1 VITFTPVLG
10 VGVTVTGV
18 VVRPNSLP
26 TSNAYGFKTFTGT
39 MNGTT
44 AVVNDVDILAT
55 SPVYV
60 TYGANPVGN
69 ITAVTTNGTV
79 TLTSTATET
88 ALNYTIVLFA
98 SSTQNFA
105 NPTFG
110 VSDAVY

>member
-1 VITFTPVLG
+1 
-10 VGVTVTGV
+10 
-18 VVRPNSLP
+18 
-26 TSNAYGFKTFTGT
+26 

-44 AVVNDVDILAT
+44 ATVNDVDILAT

-88 ALNYTIVLFA
+88 ALDYTIVLFA
-98 SSTQNFA
+98 SSTQNFTPPVDNVA
-105 NPTFG
+105 KRTT
-110 VSDAVY
+110 VYLASNTGDDYSITGTGFTSYEEVAFVAMRTDNTNT